1 MADTRIEE
9 KIKVIQSSKNK
20 TYTFIGVT
28 ILILLVLLLGA
39 IRPTIIKISTVI
51 AEVEARKT
59 LQTQLNSKIDA
70 ISKLSKE
77 YNTDY
82 KDLFADLSL
91 VYPARGDFSLFMANV
106 EQVTNKNNF
115 ELVSIGFES
124 EKVDDSSTE
133 SYSIL
138 MPWYANVTIK
148 GSRSDLIKLMR
159 DIESFPNFPQITSV
173 SFGDKV
179 DDDGRMTFS
188 MRILMYKIDDPEFY
202 LK

>member
-9 KIKVIQSSKNK
+9 KIKIIQGSKNK

-28 ILILLVLLLGA
+28 ILIVLVLLLGA

-51 AEVEARKT
+51 AEVDARKT
-59 LQTQLNSKIDA
+59 LQTQLNNKIDA

-77 YNTDY
+77 YNTSY

-124 EKVDDSSTE
+124 EKVDDTSMA
-133 SYSIL
+133 SYNIL
-138 MPWYANVTIK
+138 KPWFANVTIK
-148 GSRSDLIKLMR
+148 GQRSDLIKWMR
-159 DIESFPNFPQITSV
+159 DIESFPNYPQITSV

-179 DDDGRMTFS
+179 DDEGMMSFS
-188 MRILMYKIDDPEFY
+188 VRILMYKIDDSEFY

>member
-188 MRILMYKIDDPEFY
+188 MRILMYKIDDP
-202 LK
+202 

>member
-148 GSRSDLIKLMR
+148 GGRSDLIKLMR

>member
-1 MADTRIEE
+1 M
-9 KIKVIQSSKNK
+9 
-20 TYTFIGVT
+20 
-28 ILILLVLLLGA
+28 LGA

-148 GSRSDLIKLMR
+148 GGRSDLIKLMR